1 MASPSDLI
9 PGLTEPVPLQNLVI
23 QKGPLAAIHLDVL
36 RLDLVHPLV
45 SGNKWYKLK
54 YNLDDCLKHGVRT
67 VVSFGGAW
75 SNHLH
80 ALAAACQVVG
90 VEVVGVIRGHKPD
103 VLSPSL
109 KDMQAMGMRLH
120 FVTREAYRRR
130 YDAEFHSELIE
141 TLGCDPAVTRIIPE
155 GGSNASAM
163 QGCAE
168 ILSLHDIQPGD
179 YDCIAAACGTGATLA
194 GLILGAEGKGR
205 FLGVPVLKGGDFLVQ
220 DIRKRLMDFDC
231 EYQNWQLRTEF
242 HCGGYARQTDELQ
255 QFIRRFSE
263 ETGVPLD
270 RVYTGKL
277 FFALEQLVAS
287 GDILPGSRI
296 LAIHT
301 GGLQGNRSLTES

>member
-9 PGLTEPVPLQNLVI
+9 PGLREPVPLQNLVI
-23 QKGPLAAIHLDVL
+23 YKGSLASVHLDVL

-54 YNLDDCLKHGVRT
+54 YNLAECLKTGVRT
-67 VVSFGGAW
+67 VISFGGAW

-80 ALAAACQVVG
+80 ALAAACQMVG
-90 VEVVGVIRGHKPD
+90 IECIGVIRGHKPA

-109 KDMQAMGMRLH
+109 QDMQAMGMRLH
-120 FVTREAYRRR
+120 FVTREAYGRRH
-130 YDAEFHSELIE
+130 DAEFHRELIG
-141 TLGCDPAVTRIIPE
+141 TLVCDPVSTRIVPE

-163 QGCAE
+163 KGCAE
-168 ILSLHDIQPGD
+168 ILSLHGIQPDD
-179 YDCIAAACGTGATLA
+179 YDLVAAACGTGATLA

-205 FLGVPVLKGGDFLVQ
+205 FLGIPVLKGGKFLVE
-220 DIRKRLMDFDC
+220 DICRRLMDFGRD
-231 EYQNWQLRTEF
+231 YQNWQLRTEF

-255 QFIRRFSE
+255 QFMLRFCNE
-263 ETGVPLD
+263 AGVPLD

-277 FFALEQLVAS
+277 FFALEQLVEH
-287 GDILPGSRI
+287 GDIQPDSRI

-301 GGLQGNRSLTES
+301 GGLQGNRLLAES

>member
-9 PGLTEPVPLQNLVI
+9 PGLIEPVPLQNLVI
-23 QKGPLAAIHLDVL
+23 QQGPLASIHLDVL
-36 RLDLVHPLV
+36 RLDRVHPLV

-54 YNLDDCLKHGVRT
+54 YNLDECLKSEVKT

-90 VEVVGVIRGHKPD
+90 IESVGVIRGHKPD

-109 KDMQAMGMRLH
+109 QDMQAMGMCLH

-130 YDAEFHSELIE
+130 HDVEFHHELID
-141 TLGCDPAVTRIIPE
+141 TLACDPTSTRMIPE
-155 GGSNASAM
+155 GGSNALAM
-163 QGCAE
+163 QGCVE
-168 ILSLHDIQPGD
+168 ILSLHGIQSED
-179 YDCIAAACGTGATLA
+179 YDLVATACGTGATLA
-194 GLILGAEGKGR
+194 GLILGAAGKGR
-205 FLGVPVLKGGDFLVQ
+205 FLGVPVLKGGDFLIQ
-220 DIRKRLMDFDC
+220 DIHQRLMDIKCDH
-231 EYQNWQLRTEF
+231 QNWQLRTEF
-242 HCGGYARQTDELQ
+242 HCGGYARQTEELQ
-255 QFIRRFSE
+255 QFVRRFFD

-277 FFALEQLVAS
+277 FFALEQLVEK
-287 GDILPGSRI
+287 GDVLPGCRV

-301 GGLQGNRSLTES
+301 GGLQGNRSLMES

>member
-1 MASPSDLI
+1 MASPSGLI
-9 PGLTEPVPLQNLVI
+9 PGLIEPVPLQKLVI
-23 QKGPLAAIHLDVL
+23 QKGPLASIHLDVL

-54 YNLDDCLKHGVRT
+54 YNLDDCHKRGFQT
-67 VVSFGGAW
+67 VISFGGAW

-90 VEVVGVIRGHKPD
+90 VESVGVIRGQKPD

-130 YDAEFHSELIE
+130 YDTEFHGELIVA
-141 TLGCDPAVTRIIPE
+141 LGCDSAVTRIIPE

-168 ILSLHDIQPGD
+168 ILSLHSIQPVD
-179 YDCIAAACGTGATLA
+179 YDRIATACGTGATLA

-220 DIRKRLMDFDC
+220 DIRKRLMDFGCD
-231 EYQNWQLRTEF
+231 YQNWQLRTEF

-255 QFIRRFSE
+255 QFIRRFYE
-263 ETGVPLD
+263 DTGVPLD

-277 FFALEQLVAS
+277 FFALEQLVEN
-287 GDILPGSRI
+287 GDILPDSRI

-301 GGLQGNRSLTES
+301 GGLQGNRLLVES